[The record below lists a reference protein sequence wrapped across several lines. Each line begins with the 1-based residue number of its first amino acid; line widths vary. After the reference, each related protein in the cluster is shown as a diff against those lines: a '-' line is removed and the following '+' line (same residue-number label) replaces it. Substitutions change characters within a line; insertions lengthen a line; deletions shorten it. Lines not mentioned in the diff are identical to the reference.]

1 MLKSPTEEDISLSP
15 TWQLFFFFHLPFKS
29 CCYPWFVCHDK
40 TLNQQCMLVQAHPLM
55 INHLVFSELDI
66 IISCWISVWE
76 FYFDLWNN
84 ELSIHLLMCCLN
96 TESLIASYTIHL
108 FKGLNN
114 GSTSY
119 GHVECA
125 KWASALIWWLMLKNP
140 QALLCAPSFVKSI
153 DFVFHTSPYCLSE
166 LSVWRDRLFGG
177 RLGLLYANVIAA
189 LTLAILHPIYT
200 VWW

>member
-1 MLKSPTEEDISLSP
+1 MLKSPTEADISLSP
-15 TWQLFFFFHLPFKS
+15 TWQLFFFHLPFKS

-66 IISCWISVWE
+66 IISCWISVWQ

-84 ELSIHLLMCCLN
+84 ELSIHLMMCCLN
-96 TESLIASYTIHL
+96 TESLIASYTIQL

-125 KWASALIWWLMLKNP
+125 KSASALIWWLMLKNP

-153 DFVFHTSPYCLSE
+153 DFVFHTSPYCLSD
-166 LSVWRDRLFGG
+166 LSVWRETGASVCQCYCSLDPCYFTPY
-177 RLGLLYANVIAA
+177 LYCLVIMEDD
-189 LTLAILHPIYT
+189 
-200 VWW
+200 